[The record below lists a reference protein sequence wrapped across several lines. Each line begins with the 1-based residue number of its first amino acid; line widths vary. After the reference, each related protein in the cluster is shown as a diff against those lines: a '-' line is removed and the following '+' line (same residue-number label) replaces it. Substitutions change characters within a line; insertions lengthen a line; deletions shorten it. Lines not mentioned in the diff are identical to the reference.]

1 MIEER
6 TTDEQTD
13 SPADQEDTGRLRIRR
28 HGIVLRPNPAR
39 VYYRPLLFTDRTR
52 IAKIVARV
60 TAMEEQEVEREMRRV
75 LTEFRERHQHLE
87 EYLLSRF
94 DCISEIVMTD
104 RYLSKARKILLGSCF
119 TQEYALEAAALF
131 NPSIVPHPDQSG
143 LPPGALRFILSLR
156 ATGEG
161 HISSI
166 VFRQGTISAGGEIT
180 VDPPVPYVTQPD
192 AVPDAKY
199 DKTLF
204 SRKLAELGLL
214 AEVAEEVLDS
224 LGEKFTFGEL
234 MESVTR
240 ARRYDRTI
248 SNEHGVLLSNIVTLA
263 EANYDVLFEDD
274 QSVSERVIAPKAPTE
289 INGIEDAR
297 FVLFTDDNGE
307 HTYYA
312 TYTAFDGK
320 VILPQ
325 FLETDDFLK
334 FRISTLNGP
343 EVQNKGLAL
352 FPRKVNGRY
361 AMISR
366 QDNENMYLM
375 FSDSLHFWYTKQLLM
390 RPTFPWEYIQLGNC
404 GSPIE
409 TEAGWLLIT
418 HGVGPMR
425 KYSIG
430 AALLDLE
437 DPSRVIG
444 RLPFPLL
451 SPIGDEREGYVPNV
465 VYSCGSLIHNGRLIL
480 PYAMS
485 DQVTGFASIETN
497 ELLEELLK
505 WGPLGDGRRAS
516 E

>member
-1 MIEER
+1 MVEDTAMEEK
-6 TTDEQTD
+6 TG
-13 SPADQEDTGRLRIRR
+13 SPAEKEDTGRLRIRR
-28 HGIVLRPNPAR
+28 HGIVLKPDPSR
-39 VYYRPLLFTDRTR
+39 VYYRPLEFTSRTR

-60 TAMEEQEVEREMRRV
+60 TAMQEHEVERETHRV
-75 LTEFRERHQHLE
+75 LTEFLERHQDLE

-94 DCISEIVMTD
+94 DSIGDLVMTD
-104 RYLSKARKILLGSCF
+104 RYLSKTRKILLGSCF

-131 NPSIVPHPDQSG
+131 NPSIIPHPDQSG
-143 LPPGALRFILSLR
+143 LPPGALRYILSLR

-166 VFRQGTISAGGEIT
+166 VFRQGVISADGEIT
-180 VDPPVPYVTQPD
+180 VEPPVPYVTQPD
-192 AVPDAKY
+192 AVPDARY
-199 DKTLF
+199 EKTLF
-204 SRKLAELGLL
+204 KRKLAELGLL
-214 AEVAEEVLDS
+214 AEVTDEVLGS
-224 LGEKFTFGEL
+224 LDENFTLGEL

-263 EANYDVLFEDD
+263 EANYDIMFDEDE
-274 QSVSERVIAPKAPTE
+274 SISERVIAPKAPTE
-289 INGIEDAR
+289 SNGIEDAR
-297 FVLFTDDNGE
+297 FVLFTDDNGDR
-307 HTYYA
+307 TYYA

-320 VILPQ
+320 VIFPQ
-325 FLETDDFLK
+325 FLETADFLK

-361 AMISR
+361 AMVSR
-366 QDNENMYLM
+366 QDNENLYLM
-375 FSDSLHFWYTKQLLM
+375 YSDSLHFWYTKQLLM

-437 DPSRVIG
+437 EPSRVIG

-465 VYSCGSLIHNGRLIL
+465 VYSCGSLVHNGRLIL

-485 DQVTGFASIETN
+485 DQASGFASIATD
-497 ELLEELLK
+497 ELVEELLK
-505 WGPLGDGRRAS
+505 WGPLGDGRRA